1 MLRKY
6 TPSHLRASWRPL
18 LGALCI
24 ALVMLG
30 SILSAAHV
38 HAHGDVE
45 HPECGL
51 CATAHMAVQVTAP
64 APQIVTV
71 QVYTEVETP
80 APVARPQFIPQF
92 ALFSRPPPAD
102 SNRS

>member
-1 MLRKY
+1 MLRKF
-6 TPSHLRASWRPL
+6 TTSLARSPWRPL

-30 SILSAAHV
+30 GILSAAHV
-38 HAHGDVE
+38 HAQGDVE

-51 CATAHMAVQVTAP
+51 CATAHMAIQVTAP

-80 APVARPQFIPQF
+80 TPVARPQFTPQF

-102 SNRS
+102 LNRS